1 MANQNH
7 PSQLAERG
15 ERSGCTQTRARS
27 IATIAACGITSIA
40 CAQCVPGVPSDT
52 DLFNYT
58 RGTTI
63 TGSSGTWN
71 GMSELPMF
79 GVPGGP
85 AGLGDLLFADSR
97 PAGFVHWLE
106 WQMPNPVRVSRFAFF
121 GGEEGA
127 SVNFRR
133 GFDRF
138 SFFVWSGSSW
148 TLLFEAYPQHPMPR
162 LEGGT
167 TYLESVTPVTA
178 TRFRIELVQRP
189 LSFADQYPAGLYGP
203 RVYELDAWDAAIAF
217 LQQPEASTICLAG
230 TARFTVTTTFAGAT
244 TYQWRK
250 DGVPID
256 SSETGNPT
264 AAMQTLELSAAS
276 ISDVA
281 MYDCIVTSPCGSI
294 TSNAAPLLLCPG
306 DFNCDG
312 GVDGA
317 DVGAFFSV
325 WEAGESMA
333 DMNAD
338 GGVDGADVGAFF
350 AHWESGC

>member
-1 MANQNH
+1 MATQEH
-7 PSQLAERG
+7 IQLLAERS
-15 ERSGCTQTRARS
+15 ERWCSSRTLVRS
-27 IATIAACGITSIA
+27 LAAACFFTSIGG
-40 CAQCVPGVPSDT
+40 AQCVPGPESST

-58 RGTTI
+58 NGTTI
-63 TGSSGTWN
+63 TGTSGTWHS
-71 GMSELPMF
+71 MDPLPMF

-97 PAGFVHWLE
+97 PEGFVHWLE
-106 WQMPNPVRVSRFAFF
+106 WQVPAPVRVSRFAFF

-127 SVNFRR
+127 LVNFRR

-138 SFFVWSGSSW
+138 SFHAWTGSSW
-148 TLLFEAYPQHPMPR
+148 TLLFEAHPQHPIPR
-162 LEGGT
+162 LDGGA
-167 TYLESVTPVTA
+167 TYLESVTPVSA

-217 LQQPEASTICLAG
+217 VQHPEASTICLNG
-230 TARFTVTTTFAGAT
+230 TARFSVTTTFAGES
-244 TYQWRK
+244 TYEWRK
-250 DGVPID
+250 DGIPID

-264 AAMQTLELSAAS
+264 AATQVLEIATATIDDAAG
-276 ISDVA
+276 
-281 MYDCIVTSPCGSI
+281 YDCIVTSPCGSI
-294 TSNAAPLLLCPG
+294 TSNSAALLICPG

-317 DVGAFFSV
+317 DIGSFFAV
-325 WEAGESMA
+325 WEAGEPTA

-338 GGVDGADVGAFF
+338 GGIDGTDVGAFF
-350 AHWESGC
+350 SRWESGC